1 MIGHHRILVLPVD
14 VQPLAKEVR
23 DRSFQEAR
31 QLLQRQFLGPLGMRQ
46 HRPSGRT
53 GRRRVHPIFR
63 GIACNLA
70 PFRSAVSM
78 SLLGLLQR
86 LPPFVRVAEQIIS
99 TRPCGTHSAFLHE
112 IRPTEGLQAM
122 LCRQCLQQCFS
133 RFLVMPVQPPPGGD
147 MVTQLRHQH
156 RRRTW
161 RVVMDAAPHPADGEL
176 LTGRQQCFQEQI
188 AIILTA

>member
-1 MIGHHRILVLPVD
+1 
-14 VQPLAKEVR
+14 
-23 DRSFQEAR
+23 
-31 QLLQRQFLGPLGMRQ
+31 
-46 HRPSGRT
+46 
-53 GRRRVHPIFR
+53 
-63 GIACNLA
+63 
-70 PFRSAVSM
+70 M

-86 LPPFVRVAEQIIS
+86 LPPFVRVAEEIIS

-122 LCRQCLQQCFS
+122 LCRQRLQQC
-133 RFLVMPVQPPPGGD
+133 RTRLLVTPVQPPPGGD

-176 LTGRQQCFQEQI
+176 LTGRQQRFQEQI
-188 AIILTA
+188 AIILAA